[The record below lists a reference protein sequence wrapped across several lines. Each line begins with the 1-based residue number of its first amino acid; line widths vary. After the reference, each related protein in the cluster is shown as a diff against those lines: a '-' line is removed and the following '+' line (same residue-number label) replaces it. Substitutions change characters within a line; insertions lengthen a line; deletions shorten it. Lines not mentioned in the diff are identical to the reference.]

1 MTFIIYSL
9 LFFVMVFGNYYVCK
23 RIGVTEN
30 PYKYR
35 TMDGLRGICATLVI
49 FHHFF
54 WRGGSSDDFFWST
67 DYLSANVKAIA
78 MLIGHLPVALF
89 FMISGFLF
97 YFVAASKKPLIP
109 FFKGRLLRIYPPVV
123 FSLLIAMLGLV
134 IVNSDNTVCSLG
146 VFKYIPTPLGF
157 FSGGD
162 VCGFKMGPVNSGILW
177 TLIWEWRLYVFV
189 PILMMLL
196 SYFKSEILV
205 MFGLFSLVFML
216 WLVGFFDEKSASY
229 LTLFI
234 SGFMTAILSKRKI
247 SKGHQLILFFS
258 GAFLFAVCLVVIRHV
273 YNPVVA
279 ISLTPMFLSIAS
291 GFSIFGLLA
300 NEKFQLLGV
309 TSFSVYLNHGVFQF
323 ISKHYLYD
331 YGMYLWQGASVLLI
345 AVTAPVLYK
354 YVELAFQAKKASSL
368 SIMVKP

>member
-1 MTFIIYSL
+1 
-9 LFFVMVFGNYYVCK
+9 
-23 RIGVTEN
+23 
-30 PYKYR
+30 
-35 TMDGLRGICATLVI
+35 
-49 FHHFF
+49 
-54 WRGGSSDDFFWST
+54 
-67 DYLSANVKAIA
+67 
-78 MLIGHLPVALF
+78 
-89 FMISGFLF
+89 
-97 YFVAASKKPLIP
+97 
-109 FFKGRLLRIYPPVV
+109 
-123 FSLLIAMLGLV
+123 
-134 IVNSDNTVCSLG
+134 LG

-157 FSGGD
+157 FSGED

-229 LTLFI
+229 MTLFI

-309 TSFSVYLNHGVFQF
+309 TSFRE
-323 ISKHYLYD
+323 
-331 YGMYLWQGASVLLI
+331 GANKFLI
-345 AVTAPVLYK
+345 
-354 YVELAFQAKKASSL
+354 
-368 SIMVKP
+368 

>member
-1 MTFIIYSL
+1 
-9 LFFVMVFGNYYVCK
+9 
-23 RIGVTEN
+23 
-30 PYKYR
+30 
-35 TMDGLRGICATLVI
+35 
-49 FHHFF
+49 
-54 WRGGSSDDFFWST
+54 
-67 DYLSANVKAIA
+67 
-78 MLIGHLPVALF
+78 
-89 FMISGFLF
+89 
-97 YFVAASKKPLIP
+97 
-109 FFKGRLLRIYPPVV
+109 
-123 FSLLIAMLGLV
+123 MLGLV

-157 FSGGD
+157 FSGED

-229 LTLFI
+229 MTLFI

>member
-1 MTFIIYSL
+1 
-9 LFFVMVFGNYYVCK
+9 
-23 RIGVTEN
+23 
-30 PYKYR
+30 
-35 TMDGLRGICATLVI
+35 
-49 FHHFF
+49 
-54 WRGGSSDDFFWST
+54 
-67 DYLSANVKAIA
+67 
-78 MLIGHLPVALF
+78 
-89 FMISGFLF
+89 
-97 YFVAASKKPLIP
+97 
-109 FFKGRLLRIYPPVV
+109 
-123 FSLLIAMLGLV
+123 
-134 IVNSDNTVCSLG
+134 
-146 VFKYIPTPLGF
+146 
-157 FSGGD
+157 
-162 VCGFKMGPVNSGILW
+162 
-177 TLIWEWRLYVFV
+177 
-189 PILMMLL
+189 
-196 SYFKSEILV
+196 
-205 MFGLFSLVFML
+205 
-216 WLVGFFDEKSASY
+216 
-229 LTLFI
+229 
-234 SGFMTAILSKRKI
+234 
-247 SKGHQLILFFS
+247 

>member
-1 MTFIIYSL
+1 
-9 LFFVMVFGNYYVCK
+9 
-23 RIGVTEN
+23 
-30 PYKYR
+30 
-35 TMDGLRGICATLVI
+35 
-49 FHHFF
+49 
-54 WRGGSSDDFFWST
+54 
-67 DYLSANVKAIA
+67 
-78 MLIGHLPVALF
+78 
-89 FMISGFLF
+89 
-97 YFVAASKKPLIP
+97 
-109 FFKGRLLRIYPPVV
+109 
-123 FSLLIAMLGLV
+123 MLGLV

-216 WLVGFFDEKSASY
+216 WLVGFFDDKSASY
-229 LTLFI
+229 MTLFI
-234 SGFMTAILSKRKI
+234 SGFLTAILSKRKI

>member
-1 MTFIIYSL
+1 
-9 LFFVMVFGNYYVCK
+9 
-23 RIGVTEN
+23 
-30 PYKYR
+30 
-35 TMDGLRGICATLVI
+35 
-49 FHHFF
+49 
-54 WRGGSSDDFFWST
+54 
-67 DYLSANVKAIA
+67 
-78 MLIGHLPVALF
+78 
-89 FMISGFLF
+89 
-97 YFVAASKKPLIP
+97 
-109 FFKGRLLRIYPPVV
+109 

-157 FSGGD
+157 FYGGD

-229 LTLFI
+229 MTLFI
-234 SGFMTAILSKRKI
+234 SGFLTAILSKRKI